1 MGIFGAIKGIAY
13 AAQSI
18 KAKHDEVTITSEE
31 DMIKKFAGFCLE
43 KGLAAEHMRMS
54 PSDSEKASV
63 YSSKIGGVPYMPKD
77 FEYPCRRDGQ
87 PLRLLC
93 QLNFAKLPH
102 VELFPKE
109 GILQIFISDI
119 GKLDLLD
126 YCGTETVQD
135 DFRIIYHESIIRKES
150 ELKTA
155 AEMPSFDSAVFPA
168 VRERVLV
175 PNEPKPVIPS
185 CLDFRFEPAVLE
197 FAKKYKLCP
206 KSAESLSDIKNDA
219 CEPLYHRFS
228 YPGFTGIGGF
238 GSFIEND
245 PRKTYLPQFRDC
257 VCCIFQL
264 SDIEETCPEDEDIF
278 KKTDGR
284 FQFFMPYEALK
295 NRDFSRVMFNCEID

>member
-13 AAQSI
+13 VAQNI

-54 PSDSEKASV
+54 PSDSEKASA

-93 QLNFAKLPH
+93 QLNLTKLPH
-102 VELFPKE
+102 VEPFPRD

-126 YCGTETVQD
+126 YCGAETVQD
-135 DFRIIYHESIIRKES
+135 DFRIIYHESIIRKEN

-155 AEMPSFDSAVFPA
+155 AEMPVFDRAVFLA
-168 VRERVLV
+168 VRESVIV
-175 PNEPKPVIPS
+175 PNEP
-185 CLDFRFEPAVLE
+185 
-197 FAKKYKLCP
+197 
-206 KSAESLSDIKNDA
+206 
-219 CEPLYHRFS
+219 
-228 YPGFTGIGGF
+228 
-238 GSFIEND
+238 
-245 PRKTYLPQFRDC
+245 
-257 VCCIFQL
+257 
-264 SDIEETCPEDEDIF
+264 
-278 KKTDGR
+278 
-284 FQFFMPYEALK
+284 
-295 NRDFSRVMFNCEID
+295 